1 MVIWFIGLSG
11 SGKTTLGNKLFN
23 YRHSHGLQSFLIDG
37 DQVRDFYDNDLGYS
51 REDRVAN
58 IKRIMLAAYAL
69 SRVGIVPIVC
79 NISPF
84 EELRQFAR
92 RKLYGYTEIYLK
104 RDLVDLQKANVNQVY
119 QGTDVVGQDMAF
131 DEPKYPDL
139 VIDTGKESPEES
151 FKRVLDLVKERL

>member
-11 SGKTTLGNKLFN
+11 SGKTTLGNKLRQ
-23 YRHSHGLQSFLIDG
+23 YCVIHGLRPFILDG
-37 DQVRDFYDNDLGYS
+37 DLVRDFYDNDLGYS

-92 RKLYGYTEIYLK
+92 RKLDGYIEIYLK
-104 RDLVDLQKANVNQVY
+104 RDLVSLQKDNVNQVY
-119 QGTDVVGQDMAF
+119 QGTEVVGQDMAF

-151 FKRVLDLVKERL
+151 FKRVLNLVKGRL